1 MSLSALCIYIQGTCD
16 FLSTEP
22 SEFFLPKRI
31 NESTTLSTP
40 ELLIEWRWAQELQ
53 EFGLTVPRNGLSFR
67 AKGFF
72 LVQNT
77 KTLFKY
83 LDASNM
89 WHWHC
94 GSDFWSLIAVWEP
107 KLFLNKGRYQL
118 FKKRITPLHE
128 VPLKK

>member
-1 MSLSALCIYIQGTCD
+1 MHCVSISKKPVT
-16 FLSTEP
+16 FLVPNPQSF
-22 SEFFLPKRI
+22 SSQKGI
-31 NESTTLSTP
+31 NESTTLSIP

-72 LVQNT
+72 LC
-77 KTLFKY
+77 KTLRHC
-83 LDASNM
+83 LNTWM
-89 WHWHC
+89 LLICGIGIC